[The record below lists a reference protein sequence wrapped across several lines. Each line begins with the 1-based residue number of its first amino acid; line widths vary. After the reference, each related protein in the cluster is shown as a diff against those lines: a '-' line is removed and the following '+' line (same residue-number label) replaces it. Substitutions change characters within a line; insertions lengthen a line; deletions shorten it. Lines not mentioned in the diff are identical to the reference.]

1 MYIWYAPPCL
11 TALILGSSAS
21 STSLLRPLFSSF
33 SSLLSWGMS
42 LCWPS
47 VILRKKHVNEC
58 VCVCVC
64 VCASI
69 MIMGPGWLISSQTQY
84 GQRQNGPLIPPAEPK
99 WLLWCN
105 LTQSEWLCSPVYE
118 CVCVCVCVCVWLE
131 REIEDKDGWRQQ
143 RMNLGVFTH
152 EYRATLKSK
161 SRSECVNTFCSFYD
175 VKFCIKRRKKK
186 PIKLSLF

>member
-64 VCASI
+64 VCVPPLWLW
-69 MIMGPGWLISSQTQY
+69 GLDGWLAHRHNMARDRMGHWFPQQS
-84 GQRQNGPLIPPAEPK
+84 QNGCSGATWHNLSGCAPLCTSA
-99 WLLWCN
+99 
-105 LTQSEWLCSPVYE
+105 
-118 CVCVCVCVCVWLE
+118 CVCVCVCVWLE

-175 VKFCIKRRKKK
+175 VKFCIKRRKKP